1 MLRSF
6 NLMVASLALVFSATA
21 AVAAPQSAEAFLK
34 DIYSHYGNADKPA
47 GAGVLI
53 DTTEQLRRY
62 FTPDLVALIDADER
76 AAAKRGDVPEL
87 DGDPFI
93 DAQDWDIKDIAI
105 HINSETASVAKAT
118 VTFRNFKDPFAVHLD
133 LAQTPKG
140 WRISDIFW
148 KEGSLRGLYRKK

>member
-6 NLMVASLALVFSATA
+6 NLTLIALAFSATVA
-21 AVAAPQSAEAFLK
+21 AAAPQSAEAFLK
-34 DIYSHYGNADKPA
+34 DIYSHYGDVDKKS

-53 DTTEQLRRY
+53 DTKKQLRRY
-62 FTPDLVALIDADER
+62 FTDDLVAMIDADER
-76 AAAKRGDVPEL
+76 VAEKRGDVPSL

-93 DAQDWDIKDIAI
+93 DAQDWKITDLVVHMD
-105 HINSETASVAKAT
+105 SDTATRAKAT
-118 VTFRNFKDPFAVHLD
+118 VTFRNFKEPDTVRLD

-148 KEGSLRGLYRKK
+148 KSGSLRGLYKKK